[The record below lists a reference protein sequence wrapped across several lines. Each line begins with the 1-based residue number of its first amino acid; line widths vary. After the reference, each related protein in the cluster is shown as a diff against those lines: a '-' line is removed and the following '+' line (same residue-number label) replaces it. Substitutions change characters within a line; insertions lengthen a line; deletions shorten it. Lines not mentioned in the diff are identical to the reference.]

1 VLWRQVVSQSPS
13 QFSLPR
19 KDYLKGWALV
29 LKLIR
34 EHGLSLSGREA
45 NCCFLN
51 TGQTRFANI
60 STVSGLDFIDD
71 ARGCAVVDWDKD
83 GDLDVWVSNRTAPQA
98 RYLRND
104 VPVKGNFIAL
114 RLLGTKSNRDAIGA
128 RVSLTLAGDSKAHIK
143 TLRAGEGFL
152 SQSSKWM
159 HFGVGD
165 HDRIQ
170 QVCIKWPDGTADEFS
185 DVPSNQ
191 FYQVVE
197 GAADVQLVKFG
208 SKNLRSLTPTVLH
221 SSPPEV
227 TRTVVA
233 PREKAFALSLVTVAG
248 ETIDLRKNMT
258 GPTLVNLWSE
268 TCAPCL
274 KELTEFSRA
283 KEQLAQAGLRLIAVR
298 SPNPRED
305 KAASVQQLKLFG
317 EKLQLPFEMAAAT
330 DATMTQLTKAQDNV
344 TQIDRPLVL
353 PTSFLLDADGRLSV
367 IYRGPVSPERLLE
380 DVRRLELPQ
389 AQWNAHSVPF
399 PGHWFDSPFSDD

>member
-1 VLWRQVVSQSPS
+1 MSQSPS
-13 QFSLPR
+13 KFSLPR

-29 LKLIR
+29 LTLIR

-71 ARGCAVVDWDKD
+71 ARGCATVDWDKD

-104 VPVKGNFIAL
+104 VPVKGNFLAL
-114 RLLGTKSNRDAIGA
+114 RLVGTNSNRDAIGA

-159 HFGVGD
+159 HFGVGGQR
-165 HDRIQ
+165 RIEHVHIQ
-170 QVCIKWPDGTADEFS
+170 WPDGTTDEFA
-185 DVPSNQ
+185 DIPSNQ
-191 FYQVVE
+191 FYRVVQ
-197 GAADVQLVKFG
+197 GAADMQLVNFDNKDVRR
-208 SKNLRSLTPTVLH
+208 LAPAVLH
-221 SSPPEV
+221 PSSPEV
-227 TRTVVA
+227 TRTAVA
-233 PREKAFALSLVTVAG
+233 PREKAAALSLVTIDG
-248 ETIDLRKNMT
+248 ETIDLHKNMT

-274 KELTEFSRA
+274 QELTEFAHA
-283 KEQLAQAGLRLIAVR
+283 KEQLTQAGLRIIALR

-305 KAASVQQLKLFG
+305 EASSVEQLKSYR
-317 EKLQLPFEMAAAT
+317 EKLKLPFEMAAAT

-367 IYRGPVSPERLLE
+367 LYRGPVSPDRLLE
-380 DVRRLELPQ
+380 DVRRLELSDSD
-389 AQWNAHSVPF
+389 WNAQSVPF